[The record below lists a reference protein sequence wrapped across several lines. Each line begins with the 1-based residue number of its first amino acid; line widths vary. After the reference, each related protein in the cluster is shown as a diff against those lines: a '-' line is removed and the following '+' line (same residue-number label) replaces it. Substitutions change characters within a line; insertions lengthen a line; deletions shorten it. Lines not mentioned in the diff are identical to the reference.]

1 MGRAPGLCQQ
11 RLAVHVEDAARD
23 GLEAWGPQY
32 IQPRASTQ
40 SIHAV
45 LIKDFLFLLRLLSVY
60 CFTNYYRIGILKTYE
75 RNAREIAL
83 RATLLPWTSVEC

>member
-1 MGRAPGLCQQ
+1 MWLCSGGRAPGLCQQ

-32 IQPRASTQ
+32 IQPQASTQ

-45 LIKDFLFLLRLLSVY
+45 LSKDFRFLLR
-60 CFTNYYRIGILKTYE
+60 FTAFQIMTGIFE
-75 RNAREIAL
+75 NI
-83 RATLLPWTSVEC
+83 